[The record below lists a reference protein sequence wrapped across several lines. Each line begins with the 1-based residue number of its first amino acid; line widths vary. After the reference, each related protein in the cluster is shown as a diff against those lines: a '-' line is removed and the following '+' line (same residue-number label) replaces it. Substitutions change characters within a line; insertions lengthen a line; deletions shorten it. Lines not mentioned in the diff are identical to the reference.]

1 MSWLMLFVLLVP
13 FSVAI
18 NTVVLQTVSGNQETV
33 LADRKNH
40 RQTKPSKPKKG
51 SDGNKDKNDKNK
63 DKGKSSGSSAASST
77 PSNKGNTSDTAKGN
91 ILDQPASELAQDA
104 NKDMTTDEWK
114 DLKPDDKSGHNKAS
128 LKSIN
133 IGADGNYEVGQAW
146 SFMAADNQ
154 GIWSLDNQ
162 GNAGFNVAVRSD
174 HQLTHFPTPQGKNA
188 YHSMVNAVHLAYVM
202 NQLGLDNSFSKG
214 FNGQKHNIIMV
225 GAANLMQL
233 CYGLTNFVHTAF
245 TYVLKLLNDFNPFEL
260 AIGKVSGDSTHFGP
274 IADIMRHIYDSGT
287 NFGKMIAALILCL
300 GIGLAAMG
308 MQVGQSAQI
317 SQGRGIVSAGI
328 DGLKR
333 FFVVLAL
340 PIVLIVAYSDL
351 LKFSSTLFN
360 DAGVSPGNYAIY
372 STMTS
377 FEDMVTH
384 GRLNFSPTLL
394 NNGLLPNEDDAIS
407 SSKVTNAYINH
418 RTTLLVNADFG
429 RSGAEALKDATAGG
443 DSTESMFKAD
453 TGKADGKNSAMQM
466 LKDFAGNR
474 TYDSSDY
481 VSQVMP
487 GIKSKTKDD
496 DKNKDDS
503 QPDLTD
509 PKAITYS
516 ANGALYSD
524 GSHFLIHGNASGPM
538 GDVQG
543 NSTVSNAGD
552 LAVGV
557 GGLSTIGMYN
567 YMRSISNQSSID
579 ISSPYK
585 HSNDVA
591 DPQHYAVNFAGSGSV
606 VYANIFFAFAMML
619 SMAEIALGTLW
630 FVIKALMDAIPGSF
644 SGIISSSMGS
654 LTGATKAVGALVGF
668 FIALAVTGLM
678 YQLSFR
684 ALVAFIGSVESYFG
698 SNTGAGAGDAMTGG
712 VISLLGMHHAGA
724 PVQVAGL
731 ISLNAESFAALT
743 MAEAVMMLYLVH
755 LFFKWRHQLI
765 QSLSAMAN
773 VGFSRIMQSFGSL
786 TGKGSSGMQY
796 AGMEEQAA
804 RAGDSGI
811 GALKQNAMGAIGMM
825 NRMSGG
831 GLGKAAKG
839 LGLTV
844 GTGLATGAAMK
855 GLSSLASKTNH
866 AGNNSKSLKNSHAK
880 SDQHNHMNNP
890 KSAEEARQQAAL
902 QDLEARRGDP
912 LNFTNPMANTDG
924 RQSLKGDQKA
934 KQNSGQNALNNM
946 DKQFSDQGRMEQ
958 MAAGAAVAGAGQVDP
973 LSYGVGQGNNPM
985 ANMNNAMSN
994 TSNTVNGQPDQ
1005 NSALAQVLAASG
1017 VQDPMA
1023 DLSNNIQGQKP
1034 NQLDKRYKPASKNL
1048 SQKDAVNNP
1057 NFDNQNML
1065 NANGMTAVSQGDV
1078 LQDIGSNQIMG
1089 NSTIA
1094 DTGVADQGD
1103 VMGDSSI
1110 GADGMPTD
1118 TSGAD
1123 MMSTDSGVQSQV
1135 GSVDNNGIP
1144 IADTDQQNSLNTQS
1158 SPLTDSQADTVA
1170 NKTNQVLGTNFS
1182 GSDLQQIAPEV
1193 SNGISGVMNSFDS
1206 TISDNSNGVAG
1217 AGGGTTV
1224 TATGNGQAVVSQT
1237 PGINS
1242 NEAFGK
1248 GLGVMPGNVPI
1259 GMSVDPSYTSSG
1271 AGVIHGGL
1279 NTALGNVQN
1288 ANTRVVQANNAVRA
1302 NPTNT
1307 ILQQRATQALQDQR
1321 NAQVQAMQM
1330 FNKTPARQTMGSLMN
1345 ANTPSTVS
1353 TGTVNQAVSEVY
1365 AKQQAFKQAATK
1377 FGPTASQT
1385 QQAAQQYQ
1393 QAVNSAQRVHVKS
1406 QILKRPE
1413 VLHQAFK
1420 QVRKQQMSVM
1430 DGTFKL

>member
-1 MSWLMLFVLLVP
+1 
-13 FSVAI
+13 
-18 NTVVLQTVSGNQETV
+18 
-33 LADRKNH
+33 
-40 RQTKPSKPKKG
+40 
-51 SDGNKDKNDKNK
+51 
-63 DKGKSSGSSAASST
+63 
-77 PSNKGNTSDTAKGN
+77 
-91 ILDQPASELAQDA
+91 
-104 NKDMTTDEWK
+104 
-114 DLKPDDKSGHNKAS
+114 
-128 LKSIN
+128 
-133 IGADGNYEVGQAW
+133 
-146 SFMAADNQ
+146 
-154 GIWSLDNQ
+154 
-162 GNAGFNVAVRSD
+162 
-174 HQLTHFPTPQGKNA
+174 
-188 YHSMVNAVHLAYVM
+188 
-202 NQLGLDNSFSKG
+202 
-214 FNGQKHNIIMV
+214 
-225 GAANLMQL
+225 
-233 CYGLTNFVHTAF
+233 
-245 TYVLKLLNDFNPFEL
+245 
-260 AIGKVSGDSTHFGP
+260 
-274 IADIMRHIYDSGT
+274 
-287 NFGKMIAALILCL
+287 
-300 GIGLAAMG
+300 
-308 MQVGQSAQI
+308 
-317 SQGRGIVSAGI
+317 
-328 DGLKR
+328 
-333 FFVVLAL
+333 
-340 PIVLIVAYSDL
+340 
-351 LKFSSTLFN
+351 
-360 DAGVSPGNYAIY
+360 
-372 STMTS
+372 
-377 FEDMVTH
+377 
-384 GRLNFSPTLL
+384 
-394 NNGLLPNEDDAIS
+394 
-407 SSKVTNAYINH
+407 
-418 RTTLLVNADFG
+418 
-429 RSGAEALKDATAGG
+429 
-443 DSTESMFKAD
+443 
-453 TGKADGKNSAMQM
+453 
-466 LKDFAGNR
+466 
-474 TYDSSDY
+474 
-481 VSQVMP
+481 
-487 GIKSKTKDD
+487 
-496 DKNKDDS
+496 
-503 QPDLTD
+503 
-509 PKAITYS
+509 
-516 ANGALYSD
+516 
-524 GSHFLIHGNASGPM
+524 
-538 GDVQG
+538 
-543 NSTVSNAGD
+543 
-552 LAVGV
+552 
-557 GGLSTIGMYN
+557 
-567 YMRSISNQSSID
+567 
-579 ISSPYK
+579 
-585 HSNDVA
+585 
-591 DPQHYAVNFAGSGSV
+591 
-606 VYANIFFAFAMML
+606 
-619 SMAEIALGTLW
+619 
-630 FVIKALMDAIPGSF
+630 
-644 SGIISSSMGS
+644 
-654 LTGATKAVGALVGF
+654 
-668 FIALAVTGLM
+668 
-678 YQLSFR
+678 
-684 ALVAFIGSVESYFG
+684 
-698 SNTGAGAGDAMTGG
+698 
-712 VISLLGMHHAGA
+712 
-724 PVQVAGL
+724 
-731 ISLNAESFAALT
+731 
-743 MAEAVMMLYLVH
+743 
-755 LFFKWRHQLI
+755 
-765 QSLSAMAN
+765 
-773 VGFSRIMQSFGSL
+773 
-786 TGKGSSGMQY
+786 
-796 AGMEEQAA
+796 
-804 RAGDSGI
+804 
-811 GALKQNAMGAIGMM
+811 
-825 NRMSGG
+825 
-831 GLGKAAKG
+831 
-839 LGLTV
+839 
-844 GTGLATGAAMK
+844 
-855 GLSSLASKTNH
+855 
-866 AGNNSKSLKNSHAK
+866 
-880 SDQHNHMNNP
+880 MNNP

-924 RQSLKGDQKA
+924 RQTLKGDQQA

-985 ANMNNAMSN
+985 TNMNNAMSN
-994 TSNTVNGQPDQ
+994 TNNTANGQPDQ

-1065 NANGMTAVSQGDV
+1065 NANGMTTVSQGDV
-1078 LQDIGSNQIMG
+1078 LQDVGNNQIVG

-1123 MMSTDSGVQSQV
+1123 MMSTDSGVQLQV
-1135 GSVDNNGIP
+1135 GPVDNDGIP

-1158 SPLTDSQADTVA
+1158 SPLTNSQADTIA

-1193 SNGISGVMNSFDS
+1193 TNGIGGVMDSFDS
-1206 TISDNSNGVAG
+1206 TISDDSSGVAG